1 MEEIFDQVLSEST
14 SLLEE
19 YKRISHLL
27 GSIALKINEYIE
39 FCGFGD
45 TEDWK
50 SLKESEDGNHI
61 ITAIKL
67 YFRSLHKGLF
77 EWGRITLGITN
88 HRDIYIINEYTEEM
102 DGNSDK
108 VYKSRVNIYDPNRAI
123 FQIEDSEKEVIKDLC
138 DNYFDNLK
146 ELNDLLDPFVKQ
158 NPELNKVWPFKET
171 DDPNKRNTILNW
183 IQQFLNNLGS
193 K

>member
-1 MEEIFDQVLSEST
+1 MEENELEKIFDQVLSENS

-19 YKRISHLL
+19 YRIISLLL
-27 GSIALKINEYIE
+27 GSIALKIDEYIE
-39 FCGFGD
+39 FCGLGD

-61 ITAIKL
+61 ITAIKS
-67 YFRSLHKGLF
+67 YFRSLHRRLF
-77 EWGRITLGITN
+77 EWGKITLGITN
-88 HRDIYIINEYTEEM
+88 HRDIDMINEYTEET

-138 DNYFDNLK
+138 DNYFVNLK

-158 NPELNKVWPFKET
+158 NQKLNNVWPFKET
-171 DDPNKRNTILNW
+171 DDTNKRNNILNW
-183 IQQFLNNLGS
+183 LTVIE
-193 K
+193 